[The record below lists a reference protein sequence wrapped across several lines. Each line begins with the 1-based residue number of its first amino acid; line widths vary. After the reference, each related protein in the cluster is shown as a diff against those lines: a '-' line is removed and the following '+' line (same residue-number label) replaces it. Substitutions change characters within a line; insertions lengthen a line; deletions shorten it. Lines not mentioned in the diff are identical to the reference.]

1 MHLGDNDF
9 QKNIRFAEKDFG
21 KPYISADGKELNV
34 KFNSSH
40 SGDKMIAAVGL
51 HDRIGVDIEE
61 WNEKA
66 DCGWVVSRCFTEV
79 VRCFWNGLPEDRKD
93 AFFYRRWTRKER
105 FVKVVGVGIGLDV
118 FRVVSSSGRCGAV
131 FVRAGGVRYG

>member
-1 MHLGDNDF
+1 
-9 QKNIRFAEKDFG
+9 
-21 KPYISADGKELNV
+21 
-34 KFNSSH
+34 
-40 SGDKMIAAVGL
+40 MIVAVGL
-51 HDRIGVDIEE
+51 HDRIGVGIEE
-61 WNEKA
+61 WSERT
-66 DCGWVVSRCFTEV
+66 DCGCFAEV

-93 AFFYRRWTRKER
+93 TFFYRRWTRKER